1 MTDTTVEWLLTG
13 DVSIQYQV
21 HRYLLESD
29 EDVSSSLQE
38 RIASKGWGS
47 HFLACQHPN
56 GQWGNYYY
64 QPKWTSTHY
73 TLLDL
78 RNLEVSP
85 STAVCREMVSRLFT
99 DCMDTDGSLNLSK
112 SKIPSDICVDGMVL
126 NYSSYFCPE
135 DERNCKLADYV
146 LLQQKADGGFTWSL
160 DSNNGDSHT
169 TLCVLEGLSSFQT
182 AFPGYRASD
191 IVKASLQAIRFLTD
205 HELFMND
212 DTRFRKLSYP
222 YRYQYSLLRALEYL
236 ARNHIKETDLIAS
249 GLDYLASKGKNGK
262 WILEYQY
269 PGATHFEMEPLH
281 KPSRWVTVK
290 ALCVLKHYCK

>member
-1 MTDTTVEWLLTG
+1 MRKDTTGMTDTTVEWLLTG

-38 RIASKGWGS
+38 RIVSEGWGS

-112 SKIPSDICVDGMVL
+112 SKIPSDICVDQWF
-126 NYSSYFCPE
+126 S
-135 DERNCKLADYV
+135 
-146 LLQQKADGGFTWSL
+146 
-160 DSNNGDSHT
+160 T
-169 TLCVLEGLSSFQT
+169 TLLIFV
-182 AFPGYRASD
+182 
-191 IVKASLQAIRFLTD
+191 
-205 HELFMND
+205 
-212 DTRFRKLSYP
+212 RKTS
-222 YRYQYSLLRALEYL
+222 A
-236 ARNHIKETDLIAS
+236 IAS
-249 GLDYLASKGKNGK
+249 WPTMYCYSKKQTEDSPGRLIQIMV
-262 WILEYQY
+262 ILIQLFAY
-269 PGATHFEMEPLH
+269 
-281 KPSRWVTVK
+281 
-290 ALCVLKHYCK
+290 